1 MFKAGGAK
9 KAKSAPAKKAA
20 GTRKVAAA
28 PRRSG
33 GQASSGAGLQGKKT
47 GGWGGGEGGAG
58 DLSKWYG
65 ANRRLWLPSGLW
77 TSDDVPDYLNGS
89 LAGE

>member
-1 MFKAGGAK
+1 MNRAGTKRVK
-9 KAKSAPAKKAA
+9 KAPAKKAPA
-20 GTRKVAAA
+20 TRKVTAA
-28 PRRSG
+28 PRRASK
-33 GQASSGAGLQGKKT
+33 ASSGAGLAGKKT
-47 GGWGGGEGGAG
+47 GGWGGGDGGAG